1 MSGVIGQ
8 DLQVQSGKF
17 GFPTGH
23 VLQVKQVKKTGPQSM
38 SASGSVNW
46 TAVTGMEATITPSA
60 ITSKILITT
69 ALVVGS
75 STYAVFA
82 KLQAK
87 TEGGSYSDLGA
98 LGDASD
104 SRTRIMM
111 SALGGGSGDNS
122 EMSTMTM
129 MYLDSPLTLLK
140 RYYQPWYSS
149 RHTGTAQINNNDNNT
164 NHDYHG
170 RSISTITLMEIAG
183 EL

>member
-8 DLQVQSGKF
+8 DLQAQSGKF

-38 SASGSVNW
+38 TASGSVNW

-98 LGDASD
+98 LGDASG
-104 SRTRIMM
+104 SRSRIMM
-111 SALGGGSGDNS
+111 SALGGAVDAS

-129 MYLDSPLTLLK
+129 MYLDSPLTLLQ
-140 RYYQPWYSS
+140 RYYQPWFTS
-149 RHTGTAQINNNDNNT
+149 RHTGTAQINNNDSNT

>member
-23 VLQVKQVKKTGPQSM
+23 VLQVKQVQKTDTQSM
-38 SASGSVNW
+38 TASGSVNW
-46 TAVTGMEATITPSA
+46 TAVTGMEATITPSS

-104 SRTRIMM
+104 SRSRIMM
-111 SALGGGSGDNS
+111 GALAGTVDSS

-140 RYYQPWYSS
+140 RYYQPWYTS
-149 RHTGTAQINNNDNNT
+149 RHTGSAQINNNDSNT